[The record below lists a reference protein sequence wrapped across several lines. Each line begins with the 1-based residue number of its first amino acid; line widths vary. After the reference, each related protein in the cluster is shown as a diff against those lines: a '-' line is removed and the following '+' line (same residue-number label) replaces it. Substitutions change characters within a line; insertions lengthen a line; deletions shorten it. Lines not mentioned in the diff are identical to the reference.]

1 VTEALPAAG
10 GDPAGLPPFDVGQL
24 VLQARVDPV
33 LAVGL
38 VLAAGLYLWGL
49 RELRSRGDRWSP
61 GRTLAWLGGGLG
73 TIAVATMTGLG
84 TYDETLFSVHMV
96 QHMLFSLMAPPLLLM
111 GTPRWL
117 LRALLSP
124 PGVLRVVRVLTKPVV
139 ALIVFNAYVAISHW
153 PDLVN
158 LALRVEAVHLLMHTV
173 LVATSFMMWWSVVGR
188 LPELPQLSPPAK
200 MLYLFLQSVLP
211 TVPASFL
218 TFAERPIYRF
228 YESVPHPW
236 IDALTDSRISGL
248 IMKLGGGALLWGI
261 IAVLFFRWNAREE
274 QQHQQDEIAWDDFER
289 ELQVWDL
296 RK

>member
-1 VTEALPAAG
+1 MTNAAAASPWTFHAHPDVWLLIVTLVVGYALALRVLAPSHA
-10 GDPAGLPPFDVGQL
+10 PAGRPAVSRREL
-24 VLQARVDPV
+24 VLYGAGVAV
-33 LAVGL
+33 L
-38 VLAAGLYLWGL
+38 
-49 RELRSRGDRWSP
+49 
-61 GRTLAWLGGGLG
+61 WLGADWPIHDLSEG
-73 TIAVATMTGLG
+73 
-84 TYDETLFSVHMV
+84 YLFSVHMI
-96 QHMLFSLMAPPLLLM
+96 QHMLFSLVAPPLLLM

-124 PGVLRVVRVLTKPVV
+124 PRVMRVVKILTRPMV
-139 ALIVFNAYVAISHW
+139 ALIVFNAYVAVSHW
-153 PDLVN
+153 PDLVD

-173 LVATSFMMWWSVVGR
+173 LVATSFMMWWPVVGR

-261 IAVLFFRWNAREE
+261 IAVLFFQWSAHEE
-274 QQHQQDEIAWDDFER
+274 QEKPRDELEWDDFER
-289 ELQVWDL
+289 ELEVWNM

>member
-1 VTEALPAAG
+1 MSQAAAESGLASPWAFHAHPDVWLLIVTLVAG
-10 GDPAGLPPFDVGQL
+10 Y
-24 VLQARVDPV
+24 V
-33 LAVGL
+33 LAL
-38 VLAAGLYLWGL
+38 KVLAPGHSPPGQPAVTRREMTLYGAGVALL
-49 RELRSRGDRWSP
+49 
-61 GRTLAWLGGGLG
+61 WLGADWPIHDLSEG
-73 TIAVATMTGLG
+73 
-84 TYDETLFSVHMV
+84 YLFSVHMV
-96 QHMLFSLMAPPLLLM
+96 QHMIFSLMAPPLLLM

-139 ALIVFNAYVAISHW
+139 ALVIFNAYVAISHW

-173 LVATSFMMWWSVVGR
+173 LVATSFMMWWPVVGR

-236 IDALTDSRISGL
+236 VDALTDSRISGL

-261 IAVLFFRWNAREE
+261 IAVLFFQWNAREE

>member
-1 VTEALPAAG
+1 MSQAAAESGLASPWAFHAHPDVWLLIVTLVAG
-10 GDPAGLPPFDVGQL
+10 Y
-24 VLQARVDPV
+24 V
-33 LAVGL
+33 LAL
-38 VLAAGLYLWGL
+38 KVLAPGHSPPGQPAVTRREMTLYGAGVALL
-49 RELRSRGDRWSP
+49 
-61 GRTLAWLGGGLG
+61 WLGADWPIHDLSEG
-73 TIAVATMTGLG
+73 
-84 TYDETLFSVHMV
+84 YLFSVHMV
-96 QHMLFSLMAPPLLLM
+96 QHMIFSLMAPPLLLM

-139 ALIVFNAYVAISHW
+139 ALVIFNAYVAISHW

-173 LVATSFMMWWSVVGR
+173 LVATSFMMWWPVVGR

-236 IDALTDSRISGL
+236 VDALTDSRISGL

-261 IAVLFFRWNAREE
+261 IAVLFFQWNAREE
-274 QQHQQDEIAWDDFER
+274 QQYQQDEIAWDDFER

>member
-1 VTEALPAAG
+1 MIQAFVASPWAFHAHPDVWLLIVTLVVGYALALKVLAPSHA
-10 GDPAGLPPFDVGQL
+10 PAGRPAVSRREL
-24 VLQARVDPV
+24 VLSGVAI
-33 LAVGL
+33 L
-38 VLAAGLYLWGL
+38 
-49 RELRSRGDRWSP
+49 
-61 GRTLAWLGGGLG
+61 WLGADWPIHDLSEG
-73 TIAVATMTGLG
+73 
-84 TYDETLFSVHMV
+84 YLFSVHMI
-96 QHMLFSLMAPPLLLM
+96 QHMLFSLVAPPLLLM

-124 PGVLRVVRVLTKPVV
+124 PGVMRVVKVLTRPMV
-139 ALIVFNAYVAISHW
+139 ALIVFNAYVAVSHW
-153 PDLVN
+153 PDLVD
-158 LALRVEAVHLLMHTV
+158 LALRVEAVHLVMHVV
-173 LVATSFMMWWSVVGR
+173 LVATSFMMWWPVVGR

-200 MLYLFLQSVLP
+200 MLYLFLQSILP

-261 IAVLFFRWNAREE
+261 IAVLFFQWGAREE
-274 QQHQQDEIAWDDFER
+274 QQKPRDDLEWDDFER
-289 ELQVWDL
+289 ELEAWNL

>member
-1 VTEALPAAG
+1 MTHAAVASPWTFHAHPDVWLLIVTLVAGYALALRVLAPGHAPADRPAATTRE
-10 GDPAGLPPFDVGQL
+10 L
-24 VLQARVDPV
+24 
-33 LAVGL
+33 
-38 VLAAGLYLWGL
+38 GLYGAGVAVL
-49 RELRSRGDRWSP
+49 
-61 GRTLAWLGGGLG
+61 WLGADWPIHDLSEG
-73 TIAVATMTGLG
+73 
-84 TYDETLFSVHMV
+84 YLFSVHMV
-96 QHMLFSLMAPPLLLM
+96 QHMIFSLVAPPLLLM

-124 PGVLRVVRVLTKPVV
+124 PGVMRVVKVLTRPLV
-139 ALIVFNAYVAISHW
+139 ALVVFNAYVAVSHW
-153 PDLVN
+153 PDLVD
-158 LALRVEAVHLLMHTV
+158 LALRVEAVHLVMHTV
-173 LVATSFMMWWSVVGR
+173 LVTTSFMMWWPVVGR
-188 LPELPQLSPPAK
+188 LPELPQLSPPSK

-261 IAVLFFRWNAREE
+261 IAVLFFQWSAREE
-274 QQHQQDEIAWDDFER
+274 QPEPRDEMEWDDFER
-289 ELQVWDL
+289 ELEVWNL

>member
-1 VTEALPAAG
+1 MTHAAVASPWTFHAHPDVWLLIVTLVAGYALALRVLAPGHA
-10 GDPAGLPPFDVGQL
+10 PAGRP
-24 VLQARVDPV
+24 
-33 LAVGL
+33 AVTTREL
-38 VLAAGLYLWGL
+38 GLYGAGVAVL
-49 RELRSRGDRWSP
+49 
-61 GRTLAWLGGGLG
+61 WLGADWPIHDLSEG
-73 TIAVATMTGLG
+73 
-84 TYDETLFSVHMV
+84 YLFSVHMV
-96 QHMLFSLMAPPLLLM
+96 QHMLFSLVAPPLLLM

-124 PGVLRVVRVLTKPVV
+124 PGVMRVVKVLTRPMV
-139 ALIVFNAYVAISHW
+139 ALVVFNAYVAVSHW
-153 PDLVN
+153 PDLVD
-158 LALRVEAVHLLMHTV
+158 LALRVEPVHLVMHTV
-173 LVATSFMMWWSVVGR
+173 LVGTSFMMWWPVVGR
-188 LPELPQLSPPAK
+188 LPELPQLSPPTK

-261 IAVLFFRWNAREE
+261 IAVLFFQWNAREE
-274 QQHQQDEIAWDDFER
+274 QAKPRDEMEWDDFER
-289 ELQVWDL
+289 ELEVWNL